1 MHAASTNAPSLVLLA
16 LLGLALAW
24 LGCIKIPLPLWTCT
38 ETFVADKVGTG
49 DLLLFRTGKHDFR
62 LSSVVTRVVI
72 SHVGIAISAKD
83 AWRDFGHAAPLVLE
97 CHSRCNSQLPDIRKG
112 GRRAGVQLHA
122 LEHRIEEYA
131 RMGGTV
137 GTRRLVG
144 PPLRVNPEDVPEQ
157 DTFPSDWNMFLSGGF
172 QLLRDR
178 YGLRGRRPK
187 VLDTLF
193 CSPFVAHMYLRLRV
207 LERCDM
213 PEQLVYPDQFFD
225 AAGGV
230 GLDAR
235 LATTPAYHFDSAV
248 RWNLEAQ
255 NFHATQ

>member
-1 MHAASTNAPSLVLLA
+1 MQASSANAPSLVLLA
-16 LLGLALAW
+16 LLVAVLAW
-24 LGCIKIPLPLWTCT
+24 LGCVEIPLPLWTGT
-38 ETFVADKVGTG
+38 ETFVSESVRTG
-49 DLLLFRTGKHDFR
+49 DLLLFRTGQQDFR
-62 LSSVVTRVVI
+62 VSSVLTRVVI

-97 CHSRCNSQLPDIRKG
+97 CHGRCKSKLPDIRHG

-122 LEHRIEEYA
+122 LEHRIEDYA

-137 GTRRLVG
+137 GVRRLRG
-144 PPLRVNPEDVPEQ
+144 PPLRIKPEDVPEQ
-157 DTFPSDWNMFLSGGF
+157 DTFPSDWHMTLSGGF
-172 QLLRDR
+172 QMLRDR
-178 YGLRGRRPK
+178 YGLRGLRPK

-193 CSPFVAHMYLRLRV
+193 CSPFVAHMYLRVRV

-225 AAGGV
+225 ATGGC

-235 LATTPAYHFDSAV
+235 LVMAPAYHFDPAV
-248 RWNLEAQ
+248 RWNL
-255 NFHATQ
+255 